1 MTHVHLRR
9 LIVLVPLSLTLVAV
23 PAAATAHPAPRPA
36 TLDRATAYL
45 AAHPGGQR
53 LNANEV
59 SYGGGAF
66 VVTLAGPASTIAS
79 VDCPAGWFC
88 FYEHTSYGYPRG
100 KLSSCGWQ
108 DLATWGWQNR
118 TESAYYN
125 LLNGSTVFIEHPP
138 GTSHAQDYRLF
149 QIDVVRR
156 GIPDVYPYRNM
167 ADHVYRYC

>member
-1 MTHVHLRR
+1 MTRAHPYR
-9 LIVLVPLSLTLVAV
+9 LIILVLLPLTLVAIPTAAV
-23 PAAATAHPAPRPA
+23 AGPASRAPMS
-36 TLDRATAYL
+36 DRAAAYL

-59 SYGGGAF
+59 SYGGGTF

-88 FYEHTSYGYPRG
+88 FYEQTGYGYPRG

-108 DLATWGWQNR
+108 DLAWWGWQDR
-118 TESAYYN
+118 VESAYYN
-125 LLNGSTVFIEHPP
+125 LLNGATVFIHHTP

-149 QIDVVRR
+149 QIDVVNR

-167 ADHVYRYC
+167 ADYVYRYC